1 MQYKIIVDKQP
12 KTNPSNEKKEYTIN
26 IEELRRKGTV
36 YDSLNITLDKTYVT
50 RRLMLSE
57 YGVLNELSQ
66 PKIEE
71 LNEINVELFAGDN
84 YIYLSDMTGNHFYA
98 EYIVKNDFTD
108 TYVTINKMTSAINET
123 ASSIEL
129 SVNQKLEGYS
139 TTEEM
144 QTAINL
150 SSNTIMLEVNK
161 KVGEDEFGTQIQLNY
176 DSVQIAWNNIS
187 EYIQLKNA
195 QLQVLNNSK
204 NMLMCLDKTGQ
215 HFYENNGELIGDI
228 GIINYKVDNVNIPM
242 IAFNLNITETNS
254 KGMAWGIQKN
264 NNFYP
269 IFYVLGTYAPEQSE
283 YGGKFTVAGEF
294 EATNIKCANIES
306 TISITGNTINTNE
319 IYADKIIRRNT
330 SNRGIIIRNFAD
342 SNRYY
347 EGYALTGTD
356 TSHTYQ
362 CAYISTSSVT
372 DIAFYVDGNYI
383 GGTSDKRLKSNI
395 ENVNEKI
402 IKAIDNINYYQF
414 NTKKDPNAISVGIMA
429 QELEAEMKK
438 EGLSSKDYTILSK
451 FIYNLEDTNEYYKVD
466 YEQFLLLKLIS
477 LERKLKQLQE
487 IINK

>member
-12 KTNPSNEKKEYTIN
+12 RTNPSNEKKEYTIN
-26 IEELRRKGTV
+26 IEELRRKGIV

-144 QTAINL
+144 KTAIKL

-176 DSVQIAWNNIS
+176 DSVQIAWNNI
-187 EYIQLKNA
+187 A

-330 SNRGIIIRNFAD
+330 SNRGIIIRNFAN

>member
-12 KTNPSNEKKEYTIN
+12 SSNPSDERKEYTID
-26 IEELRRKGTV
+26 IEELRVKGSV
-36 YDSLNITLDKTYVT
+36 YDSINITPDRTYVT
-50 RRLMLSE
+50 RRLTLSE
-57 YGVLNELSQ
+57 YGVLSELVPSQ
-66 PKIEE
+66 EE
-71 LNEINVELFAGDN
+71 DLGDLNIELFEGDN
-84 YIYLSDMTGNHFYA
+84 YIYLYEMTGNRFCA
-98 EYIVKNDFTD
+98 EYVVKNDFTD
-108 TYVTINKMTSAINET
+108 TYVTNNQMNSAINQSAKT
-123 ASSIEL
+123 IEI
-129 SVNQKLEGYS
+129 SVNQKLKGYS

-144 QTAINL
+144 RTAIKL

-330 SNRGIIIRNFAD
+330 SNRGIIIRNFAN

-477 LERKLKQLQE
+477 FERKLKQLQE

>member
-1 MQYKIIVDKQP
+1 MKYIIVIDKQP
-12 KTNPSNEKKEYTIN
+12 NTNPSSEKKEYTID
-26 IEELRRKGTV
+26 IEELRTYNGVSDTLTV
-36 YDSLNITLDKTYVT
+36 TTDTAYVT
-50 RRLMLSE
+50 RRLQLSE
-57 YGVLNELSQ
+57 YGVLSVLSE
-66 PKIEE
+66 PIKEE
-71 LNEINVELFAGDN
+71 LKDFNITLFEGDN
-84 YIYLSDMTGNHFYA
+84 YVYILNQEGNKISA
-98 EYIVKNDFTD
+98 SYIIKSGFTD
-108 TYVTINKMTSAINET
+108 TYPTKSEMNSAIT
-123 ASSIEL
+123 QSASSIEI

-161 KVGEDEFGTQIQLNY
+161 KVGKDEFGTQIQLNY

-228 GIINYKVDNVNIPM
+228 GTINYKVDNVNIPM

-330 SNRGIIIRNFAD
+330 SNRGIIIRNFAN

-362 CAYISTSSVT
+362 CAYISTNSVT

>member
-1 MQYKIIVDKQP
+1 MKYTIVVDKQP
-12 KTNPSNEKKEYTIN
+12 STSPSEEKKEYIID
-26 IEELRRKGTV
+26 IEELRTYQGV
-36 YDSLNITLDKTYVT
+36 SDTLKVTPDMAYVI
-50 RRLMLSE
+50 RRLSLSE
-57 YGVLNELSQ
+57 YGILSILDEPKQEDIKDLN
-66 PKIEE
+66 I
-71 LNEINVELFAGDN
+71 ELFEGTN
-84 YIYLSDMTGNHFYA
+84 YIYISNYQGNKISASYV
-98 EYIVKNDFTD
+98 IKTNFTD
-108 TYVTINKMTSAINET
+108 AYPTKSEMTSVITQSAQN
-123 ASSIEL
+123 IEI

-144 QTAINL
+144 KTAIKL

-204 NMLMCLDKTGQ
+204 NILMCLDKTGQ

-269 IFYVLGTYAPEQSE
+269 IFYILGTYAPEQSE

-330 SNRGIIIRNFAD
+330 SNRGIIIRNFAN